1 MTRAILVLLPALC
14 VLANASRLKSGNDE
28 RRSVVEAHRDTAEV
42 LLPSDDC
49 TWKRIW
55 RADISQQA
63 SSSNASGH
71 NTRADGS
78 GFVIE
83 GRGLRPVLKLAKHAK
98 ELVVVQGS
106 SNHPTSLIVNPR
118 VPGPTAAKAASSRLR
133 LQDFPCLHVRC
144 KSKPQSIRH
153 DALLTLSQ
161 ESFASATHSF
171 ELSWDSHW
179 LRWYVDGAFYA
190 EAPHPTSFFTPDA
203 TYPLSVVV
211 AVDVVGDIAPP
222 PSSAAAAAAFHVQDL
237 LLLEQTSNTCTPV
250 FVNPADCRQ
259 YSANPPRPPSSP
271 LPPIRSGSL
280 EGSMSLAQVYDF
292 LNDAIPD
299 LLSDMPHMWRN
310 EVIGTSVEGRPIVA
324 LCLGLCHATSSPPQA
339 LYTGLH
345 HSRENLAFFI
355 DHLVLGLRGHHPAI
369 TALLWSRQLWFILVV
384 NPDGYAY
391 NEAHM
396 PLHPDQSFAGQRK
409 NRHPSTCGKAPDTG
423 VDLNRNYDVC
433 FSEDDVGSSDDVCG
447 EVVPTRRLSRP
458 RGIFRARD
466 PRRSR
471 FGRPAQLYVK
481 SVGSMSE
488 YCICVTSTA
497 FNYHSFGE
505 YFNIPFAC
513 QPKGV
518 PPPFAMTVFKALAT
532 DMTKLNGFKF
542 GQSWKESNLY
552 SVNGE
557 TSDWMWHAH
566 GIFAMSPETGPRF
579 DVGSFRG
586 FWPSDPSLILAICE
600 QLLHSNYVLAQSAG
614 PEIELTMDVPLGHA
628 AADGAFQVWRPLVLP
643 PCGTCASFGSDLS
656 VDSDHVNCMTL
667 HASLLHVTVSHTH
680 IDDVDGNL
688 TKYDDDVVDTV
699 GVATLR
705 PNSMPE
711 VAHHEKKALLLVSLI
726 VLLGMV
732 VGMIG
737 LRHAK
742 AKRSSDRDEYAKVSK
757 TEAAA
762 DDNDEEQALD
772 NMLDLSSP
780 KSIPE
785 TPLETGTQRR
795 VRSPLREDQ
804 QGLLVKDN
812 AVSRRVRSPPPPST
826 RGGSNNSHD
835 EV

>member
-118 VPGPTAAKAASSRLR
+118 APGPTAAKAASSRLR

-153 DALLTLSQ
+153 DVLLTLSQ

-271 LPPIRSGSL
+271 LR
-280 EGSMSLAQVYDF
+280 SMSLAQVYDF

-447 EVVPTRRLSRP
+447 EDYRGSAAFSEPETRAVRDLV
-458 RGIFRARD
+458 ARHN
-466 PRRSR
+466 
-471 FGRPAQLYVK
+471 F
-481 SVGSMSE
+481 
-488 YCICVTSTA
+488 TTA

-518 PPPFAMTVFKALAT
+518 PPPFAMTVFNALAT

-542 GQSWKESNLY
+542 GQSWK
-552 SVNGE
+552 
-557 TSDWMWHAH
+557 
-566 GIFAMSPETGPRF
+566 ETGPRF

-614 PEIELTMDVPLGHA
+614 PEIELTMDVRL
-628 AADGAFQVWRPLVLP
+628 
-643 PCGTCASFGSDLS
+643 
-656 VDSDHVNCMTL
+656 
-667 HASLLHVTVSHTH
+667 H
-680 IDDVDGNL
+680 IDGHI
-688 TKYDDDVVDTV
+688 K
-699 GVATLR
+699 
-705 PNSMPE
+705 
-711 VAHHEKKALLLVSLI
+711 
-726 VLLGMV
+726 
-732 VGMIG
+732 
-737 LRHAK
+737 
-742 AKRSSDRDEYAKVSK
+742 SSCSYIE
-757 TEAAA
+757 
-762 DDNDEEQALD
+762 
-772 NMLDLSSP
+772 
-780 KSIPE
+780 
-785 TPLETGTQRR
+785 GW
-795 VRSPLREDQ
+795 
-804 QGLLVKDN
+804 
-812 AVSRRVRSPPPPST
+812 
-826 RGGSNNSHD
+826 
-835 EV
+835 

>member
-1 MTRAILVLLPALC
+1 M
-14 VLANASRLKSGNDE
+14 
-28 RRSVVEAHRDTAEV
+28 
-42 LLPSDDC
+42 
-49 TWKRIW
+49 
-55 RADISQQA
+55 
-63 SSSNASGH
+63 
-71 NTRADGS
+71 
-78 GFVIE
+78 
-83 GRGLRPVLKLAKHAK
+83 
-98 ELVVVQGS
+98 
-106 SNHPTSLIVNPR
+106 
-118 VPGPTAAKAASSRLR
+118 
-133 LQDFPCLHVRC
+133 
-144 KSKPQSIRH
+144 
-153 DALLTLSQ
+153 LTLSQ

-171 ELSWDSHW
+171 ELSWDNHW

-222 PSSAAAAAAFHVQDL
+222 PSSAAAAAAAFHVQDL

-271 LPPIRSGSL
+271 LR
-280 EGSMSLAQVYDF
+280 SMSLAQVYDF

-369 TALLWSRQLWFILVV
+369 TSLLWSRQLWFILVV

-447 EVVPTRRLSRP
+447 ELFLDWIACIGLSRP

-481 SVGSMSE
+481 SVGFMSE

-518 PPPFAMTVFKALAT
+518 PPPFAMTVFNALAT
-532 DMTKLNGFKF
+532 DMTKLNGFKY
-542 GQSWKESNLY
+542 GQSWKELWNHGLRSSSRAVEVVASVHLNGSQSSPVY
-552 SVNGE
+552 SLP
-557 TSDWMWHAH
+557 T
-566 GIFAMSPETGPRF
+566 
-579 DVGSFRG
+579 
-586 FWPSDPSLILAICE
+586 
-600 QLLHSNYVLAQSAG
+600 LLHAADPHNAAVR
-614 PEIELTMDVPLGHA
+614 LTMVVPNDNMTTSLPSRVYLVVRDGWTCSFYRISLGHA

-656 VDSDHVNCMTL
+656 VHSDHVNCMTL

-688 TKYDDDVVDTV
+688 TKYDDDMVDTV
-699 GVATLR
+699 GVVTLR

-762 DDNDEEQALD
+762 DDNDEEEALD

-785 TPLETGTQRR
+785 TPSSMMETGTQRR
-795 VRSPLREDQ
+795 GRSPLREDQ

-826 RGGSNNSHD
+826 RGGSSNSHD

>member
-14 VLANASRLKSGNDE
+14 VLANASRLKSGHDV

-63 SSSNASGH
+63 SSSDKESNASGH

-83 GRGLRPVLKLAKHAK
+83 VAQDWNGSYVSSHVVFSLEGATFPPQGKLVLRAQFPTGRGLRPVLKLVKHAK

-133 LQDFPCLHVRC
+133 LQDFPCLH
-144 KSKPQSIRH
+144 
-153 DALLTLSQ
+153 

-171 ELSWDSHW
+171 ELSWDNHW

-222 PSSAAAAAAFHVQDL
+222 PSSAAAAAAAFHVQDL

-345 HSRENLAFFI
+345 HSREPMSMMNLAFFI

-369 TALLWSRQLWFILVV
+369 TSLLWSRQLWFILVV

-447 EVVPTRRLSRP
+447 EDYRGPAAFSEPETRAVRDLV
-458 RGIFRARD
+458 ARHN
-466 PRRSR
+466 
-471 FGRPAQLYVK
+471 F
-481 SVGSMSE
+481 
-488 YCICVTSTA
+488 TTA

-532 DMTKLNGFKF
+532 DMTKLNGFKY

-614 PEIELTMDVPLGHA
+614 PEIELTMDKWTTIDMDNTDGGGGVAGVTLDITLWNHGLRSSSRAVEVVASVHLNGSQSSPVYSLPTLLHA
-628 AADGAFQVWRPLVLP
+628 ADPHNAAVRLTMVVPNDNMTTSLPSRVYLVVRDGW
-643 PCGTCASFGSDLS
+643 TCSFYRICTYVSN
-656 VDSDHVNCMTL
+656 VFYAIAC
-667 HASLLHVTVSHTH
+667 VTVSC
-680 IDDVDGNL
+680 DAVL
-688 TKYDDDVVDTV
+688 V
-699 GVATLR
+699 G
-705 PNSMPE
+705 
-711 VAHHEKKALLLVSLI
+711 
-726 VLLGMV
+726 
-732 VGMIG
+732 
-737 LRHAK
+737 
-742 AKRSSDRDEYAKVSK
+742 SK
-757 TEAAA
+757 
-762 DDNDEEQALD
+762 N
-772 NMLDLSSP
+772 
-780 KSIPE
+780 
-785 TPLETGTQRR
+785 
-795 VRSPLREDQ
+795 V
-804 QGLLVKDN
+804 
-812 AVSRRVRSPPPPST
+812 
-826 RGGSNNSHD
+826 
-835 EV
+835 